1 MFKNIIFIV
10 VITSSVS
17 WTMGVKMVKIVPK
30 KELGCI
36 KGLGVKRINA
46 LLDYRKTHQLKSL
59 EELLNVK
66 GIGKGIL
73 RNIKNDVKK
82 KVCTQFNE
90 LKNNKENNS
99 SKPIKKKNISAK

>member
-1 MFKNIIFIV
+1 MV
-10 VITSSVS
+10 VITSSFS
-17 WTMGVKMVKIVPK
+17 WTMGVKMLQTVPK

-73 RNIKNDVKK
+73 KNIKNDVKK

-90 LKNNKENNS
+90 PKKNMENNS
-99 SKPIKKKNISAK
+99 TKIIKKKNISAE

>member
-1 MFKNIIFIV
+1 MV
-10 VITSSVS
+10 VITSSFS
-17 WTMGVKMVKIVPK
+17 WTMGVAMVQTVPK

-36 KGLGVKRINA
+36 KGLGIKRINA
-46 LLDYRKTHQLKSL
+46 LLEYRKTHKLKSL

-73 RNIKNDVKK
+73 ENIKSDKKK

-90 LKNNKENNS
+90 PKKNVENNS
-99 SKPIKKKNISAK
+99 SRVIKKKNISAE

>member
-1 MFKNIIFIV
+1 MV

-17 WTMGVKMVKIVPK
+17 WTMGVKMVQTVPK

-36 KGLGVKRINA
+36 KGLGIKRINA
-46 LLDYRKTHQLKSL
+46 LLDYRKKHQLKSL
-59 EELLNVK
+59 EELLNIK

-73 RNIKNDVKK
+73 KNIKDDVKK

-90 LKNNKENNS
+90 PKNRENNS
-99 SKPIKKKNISAK
+99 TKIIKKKNISAE